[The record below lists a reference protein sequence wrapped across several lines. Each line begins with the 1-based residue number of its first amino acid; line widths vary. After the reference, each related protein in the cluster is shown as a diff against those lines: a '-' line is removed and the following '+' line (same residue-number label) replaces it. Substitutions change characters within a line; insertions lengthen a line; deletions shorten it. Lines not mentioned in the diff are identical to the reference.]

1 MAAPLRRLREAAAV
15 LGAGSLLCVSCLAAA
30 GEERFYAERLV
41 PGLQRLLG
49 PEAAH
54 ALALRLL
61 RMGVLPRAPPPD
73 PAMLEVCVL
82 GRRFRN
88 PVGLAAGF
96 DKHGE
101 AVDGLYKMGFGFVE
115 VGSVTPKPQEG
126 NPKPRVF
133 RLPEDQAVINRYGFN
148 SHGHALVARR
158 LRARQGAQLQLTE
171 AGMPLG
177 INLGKNKLSVDA
189 VADYTDG
196 VRTLGPLADY
206 LVVNV
211 SSPNTPGLRALQGR
225 GELRCLLAK
234 VLQERDA
241 LRCARKP
248 AVLVKIAPDL
258 TAQDKRDI
266 ASVVTEALPGAWGS
280 WLQAVAGLNQARG
293 SLHCHG
299 RGPAGSVAGLSPVS
313 ARSRR
318 ADCHQHHHQPAQQ
331 PAGCAAH
338 GARRPQ
344 REAAARALHADRPRD
359 VRPHP
364 RHGAHHRR
372 GRGEQRAGCAGEDP
386 GRGFAGADVHGAH
399 LPGAPRGGGSEAGA
413 GGAAEGA
420 GISERHRSCRR
431 GSSALTGVCGWGAR
445 RRPRRPQPG
454 DAAAPRTTA
463 VTSRRCNSPESR
475 LQNAP
480 GVSCRLQRPRPLP
493 RAWLMGSEESVWGW
507 GRPGRGA
514 RPSWGPAEERRV
526 GWKLGWREAR
536 HAAGGNGSRPV
547 GPTAG
552 TKQDLPAKGLAS
564 PGSPRYLWGQLGQEC
579 PACPQRCPRWLGIRP
594 PPLALPPPALALSA
608 LLPEAALP
616 INLLFIQSVSRAGRL
631 VRPHSCGRASSLGPA
646 APPRPAPWGRAGAGR
661 LWLLLQG
668 LGPAIVSGRRRSCL
682 APGRAEGGAGSA
694 LHLQSCRLGVWARS
708 SGELGLRQRET
719 TPAAGGSG

>member
-1 MAAPLRRLREAAAV
+1 MAAPLRQRLREAAAV

-266 ASVVTEALPGAWGS
+266 ASVVTELGVDGLIVTNTTTSRPSSLRGALRTEPG
-280 WLQAVAGLNQARG
+280 
-293 SLHCHG
+293 
-299 RGPAGSVAGLSPVS
+299 GLS
-313 ARSRR
+313 
-318 ADCHQHHHQPAQQ
+318 
-331 PAGCAAH
+331 G
-338 GARRPQ
+338 RPL
-344 REAAARALHADRPRD
+344 RELSTQT
-359 VRPHP
+359 VR
-364 RHGAHHRR
+364 
-372 GRGEQRAGCAGEDP
+372 EMY
-386 GRGFAGADVHGAH
+386 
-399 LPGAPRGGGSEAGA
+399 
-413 GGAAEGA
+413 
-420 GISERHRSCRR
+420 
-431 GSSALTGVCGWGAR
+431 ALTHGTVPIIGVG
-445 RRPRRPQPG
+445 
-454 DAAAPRTTA
+454 
-463 VTSRRCNSPESR
+463 
-475 LQNAP
+475 
-480 GVSCRLQRPRPLP
+480 GVSS
-493 RAWLMGSEESVWGW
+493 G
-507 GRPGRGA
+507 
-514 RPSWGPAEERRV
+514 
-526 GWKLGWREAR
+526 
-536 HAAGGNGSRPV
+536 
-547 GPTAG
+547 
-552 TKQDLPAKGLAS
+552 QDVLEK
-564 PGSPRYLWGQLGQEC
+564 
-579 PACPQRCPRWLGIRP
+579 I
-594 PPLALPPPALALSA
+594 
-608 LLPEAALP
+608 
-616 INLLFIQSVSRAGRL
+616 
-631 VRPHSCGRASSLGPA
+631 
-646 APPRPAPWGRAGAGR
+646 RAGASLVQMYTALTYRGPPVVGAVKR
-661 LWLLLQG
+661 ELEALLREQG
-668 LGPAIVSGRRRSCL
+668 FQSVTEAVGVDHRR
-682 APGRAEGGAGSA
+682 
-694 LHLQSCRLGVWARS
+694 
-708 SGELGLRQRET
+708 
-719 TPAAGGSG
+719 